1 MDKVVVRT
9 KSELKDAVQA
19 GIKNIIIQGD
29 LAEKV
34 NKSFKLKKVSKIT
47 LGILTASLAATP
59 ITGGLSTVAAVP
71 IATLTG
77 LEIAIIL
84 AIAYLGTSLVL
95 SLIKE
100 YKVVKV
106 RVQTGGK
113 EMEIELE
120 KE

>member
-1 MDKVVVRT
+1 
-9 KSELKDAVQA
+9 
-19 GIKNIIIQGD
+19 

-77 LEIAIIL
+77 LEVALIL
-84 AIAYLGTSLVL
+84 AIAFLGISLVL

-106 RVQTGGK
+106 KRQTGGTVTEVELVK
-113 EMEIELE
+113 E
-120 KE
+120 